1 LPETYTITAWD
12 WKDIVKSFPL
22 WFQSYINQR
31 AIRFADFRTGLLIL
45 PGTVVLDILDQCCED
60 AVNDKHLYE
69 AIRQDPDELIAALI
83 LWDGDDEQSFEEA
96 FNKADEAVSKALTDV
111 QEKFKLSVAGV
122 KVAINFKNY
131 RVI

>member
-1 LPETYTITAWD
+1 M
-12 WKDIVKSFPL
+12 
-22 WFQSYINQR
+22 
-31 AIRFADFRTGLLIL
+31 RFADFRTGLIIL

-60 AVNDKHLYE
+60 AVNDKHLDE
-69 AIRQDPDELIAALI
+69 AIRPVERVMAML
-83 LWDGDDEQSFEEA
+83 LWDDDQQSFEEA

-111 QEKFKLSVAGV
+111 QEKFKLSIAGT

>member
-12 WKDIVKSFPL
+12 WKDVVKSFPL
-22 WFQSYINQR
+22 WFQGYVHQG
-31 AIRFADFRTGLLIL
+31 AMRFANVRTGLIIL

-60 AVNDKHLYE
+60 AVDDRHLDE
-69 AIRQDPDELIAALI
+69 AIPWER
-83 LWDGDDEQSFEEA
+83 DEQSYEEA
-96 FNKADEAVSKALTDV
+96 FDKADEAVSKALTDV
-111 QEKFKLSVAGV
+111 QEKFKLSVAGT